1 MKPIRLLLLLSTALA
16 AGAAFADAYR
26 WVDDEGHTV
35 YSQVPPA
42 DREWTRIQGS
52 AGRAPSGEETWKE
65 VERIQQQLD
74 ASAEERAQAR
84 EAAQTEKEAT
94 ALRRRNCEAAKA
106 NLERYQGDPGRLI
119 REPDGSYI
127 RLTAEQREARIEETR
142 RQVEE
147 YCR

>member
-1 MKPIRLLLLLSTALA
+1 MKPVRLLLLLSAAFA
-16 AGAAFADAYR
+16 AGAACADAYR

-42 DREWTRIQGS
+42 DREWTRVQGS
-52 AGRAPSGEETWKE
+52 PGRAPSGEEAWEE

-84 EAAQTEKEAT
+84 EAAQKEKEAA

-119 REPDGSYI
+119 REPDGSYV

-142 RQVEE
+142 GQVEE